1 MKNNIELQ
9 GEMIKKIFE
18 KAKQIA
24 DLHAVLTSPTGDYF
38 RLKLLQALRKGL
50 TIDQLREMRKE
61 AKLHEQARHIDKIVA
76 FKLAEYKQNI
86 YKRTEKGESALNAV
100 REFERKVGKK
110 EADKIFKASLG
121 INSIELFLSVYGH
134 KKHIESHPFLDII
147 KKPKRLIV
155 RYNTREIARIAG
167 FLSRTVEGIAAI
179 DKLDESGILKYE
191 DDGYVHFSTIKARG
205 FYQYLRELYNIL
217 EDINKSET

>member
-1 MKNNIELQ
+1 MENNVELQ

-18 KAKQIA
+18 KAEQIA
-24 DLHAVLTSPTGDYF
+24 NLHAVLTSSTGNYF
-38 RLKLLQALRKGL
+38 RLRLLQALRKGL
-50 TIDQLREMRKE
+50 TTDQLRNMRTE
-61 AKLHEQARHIDKIVA
+61 AKLHEQVRHMEKIVS

-86 YKRTEKGESALNAV
+86 YKRREKGESALNAV

-110 EADKIFKASLG
+110 EAKDIFKASLG
-121 INSIELFLSVYGH
+121 SNSIELFLAVYGN

-147 KKPKRLIV
+147 KKPERLTV
-155 RYNTREIARIAG
+155 KYNPREIARIAG

-191 DDGYVHFSTIKARG
+191 DDGYIHFSTVKARG
-205 FYQYLRELYNIL
+205 FYQYLKRLYEIL
-217 EDINKSET
+217 EGINKSET